1 MPMPAS
7 SKFPDLPAQVYLDNA
22 DFSSLTDPKRDAAW
36 RSRSIARLKS
46 GVSNGTIQC
55 RFSAVHII
63 EGSPAALHVTEPGI
77 RRLRLIRELCG
88 RHALRYPFDL
98 ATTELRASARNI
110 ALDPKIAHA
119 DDGRWMPGLDDFAA
133 DLEKEKQV
141 HIAQMKLLPRS
152 QRRKI
157 LTKDGTGVNFPTGRE
172 EKARQT
178 RELANKW
185 PGFERCLDVFRR
197 FYSGQCSAQA
207 VEDAFLRP
215 FADPE
220 EFAAVY
226 LANFEQMEKLLGWL
240 RKLGA
245 ENVETFTAL
254 RKNLWIIV
262 PTWTDDERSMAAEK
276 HYQDF
281 RERMLCG
288 RNEGI
293 VHALVGNDSGF
304 EAFRTPE
311 DAARAAPTYF
321 SFAEAFMTVIS
332 RSLLPPEHP
341 RNLKRSDF
349 GDMAHAAY
357 IPHVDFFR
365 CDAAMADCFRELGQ
379 RFRTVLVPSLDELL
393 SRLGL

>member
-1 MPMPAS
+1 MPAS
-7 SKFPDLPAQVYLDNA
+7 SKFPNLPTQVYLDNA
-22 DFSSLTDPKRDAAW
+22 DFSSLTDPKRDADW
-36 RSRSIARLKS
+36 RVRSIARLKS

-63 EGSPAALHVTEPGI
+63 EGSPAGLQVTEPGI

-98 ATTELRASARNI
+98 ASIELLASARNA
-110 ALDPKIAHA
+110 ALDPKAAHA
-119 DDGRWMPGLDDFAA
+119 DDGRWMPGLEDFAA
-133 DLEKEKQV
+133 DLEREKQEL
-141 HIAQMKLLPRS
+141 IAQMKRLPRS
-152 QRRKI
+152 QRRKL
-157 LTKDGTGVNFPTGRE
+157 LTKDGIGINLQTGRE
-172 EKARQT
+172 ETARQA
-178 RELANKW
+178 RELASKW

-220 EFAAVY
+220 EFAAVH
-226 LANFEQMEKLLGWL
+226 LANFEQMEKLMGWL
-240 RKLGA
+240 RELGA

-254 RKNLWIIV
+254 RKNLWTIV

-276 HYQDF
+276 HYLEF
-281 RERMLCG
+281 REQMLCA
-288 RNEGI
+288 RNDGI
-293 VHALVGNDSGF
+293 VRTLVGNDSGF
-304 EAFRTPE
+304 EAFDTPE
-311 DAARAAPTYF
+311 DAANAAPTYF
-321 SFAEAFMTVIS
+321 AFADAFMTVIS

-341 RNLKRSDF
+341 RKLKRSDF
-349 GDMAHAAY
+349 GDMIHAAY
-357 IPHVDFFR
+357 IPHVDYFR

-393 SRLGL
+393 NGLGL